1 MTKFVREEYIVD
13 GVNTVIHV
21 AGSGEPVVVFHGAGT
36 VDGFDFAE
44 QWADRFRVIVPYH
57 PGFGESGDDPTFTDI
72 HDYVMHYLGL
82 FETLGIDKV
91 RLVGVSLGG
100 WIAAQFASEHNDRV
114 KKLVLIA
121 PAGMIDPLHPAAD
134 ILSIPGEQVVGMLV
148 SNFEVLKRK
157 LPQNPGIDFIA
168 DRYREATTL
177 ARLWWEHPFDPKFI
191 RHLKRLKMP
200 TMIIWGDED
209 KIVPVQQTELW
220 KQHIPQA
227 DIRVLTGAGHLVHLE
242 KPEAVNV
249 IGDFLA

>member
-57 PGFGESGDDPTFTDI
+57 LGFGESGDDPTFTDI

-82 FETLGIDKV
+82 FETVGIDKV

-100 WIAAQFASEHNDRV
+100 WMAAQFASEHNDRV

-148 SNFEVLKRK
+148 SDFEVLKKK
-157 LPQNPGIDFIA
+157 LPQNPSIDFIA

-200 TMIIWGDED
+200 TMIVWGEED
-209 KIVPVQQTELW
+209 KIVPVQQTALW
-220 KQHIPQA
+220 QQHIPHA
-227 DIRVLTGAGHLVHLE
+227 DIRVFKGAGHIVHLDN
-242 KPEAVNV
+242 PEALDV